1 MKNNEDA
8 YAYADQVSVNAAMR
22 ETSETHYCVRDRQ
35 NVPRGPPSSTSQWA
49 RGVTKGVT
57 KAALIN
63 PYDMQLSPN
72 KNPSN
77 EAPKG
82 TGTRLSKRD
91 NPSPL
96 EPIPVDAQ
104 PSWIQEMLDLEH
116 VEMKKNRPSIMGQST
131 DKPGLENTTKWK
143 HRPQQQYNVK
153 ELMKT
158 MLSTPVTI
166 PIGELWPIV
175 QNSENN

>member
-1 MKNNEDA
+1 
-8 YAYADQVSVNAAMR
+8 
-22 ETSETHYCVRDRQ
+22 
-35 NVPRGPPSSTSQWA
+35 
-49 RGVTKGVT
+49 
-57 KAALIN
+57 
-63 PYDMQLSPN
+63 MQLSPN